1 MQTPPPEQENPKPTS
16 DEGIDTFP
24 SWLGAA
30 GRFVAELAEVV
41 VISLAIILPIRYFLI
56 QPFYV
61 KGASMEPTFDDKEY
75 LIIDEIS
82 YRFREPARGEVI
94 VFRYPLDPRQYFIKR
109 IVGLP
114 GEKVKIVD
122 NKVTIF
128 NDAHPDGMT
137 LDESYL
143 PPGTPT
149 FGDHTTT
156 LGPDEY
162 FVMGD
167 NRTSSLDSRS
177 FGPLPRKEI
186 VGRVW
191 VRGWPADRF
200 TVFSPQSTQP

>member
-1 MQTPPPEQENPKPTS
+1 MENPPKQPTPKKPE
-16 DEGIDTFP
+16 DEAIDTFP

-61 KGASMEPTFDDKEY
+61 KGASMEPTFDDREY

-82 YRFREPARGEVI
+82 YRFRAPARGEVI

-114 GEKVKIVD
+114 GERVKISG

-128 NDAHPDGMT
+128 NDVHPEGLV

-143 PPGTPT
+143 PAGTPT
-149 FGDHTTT
+149 FGDEVTT

-177 FGPLPRKEI
+177 FGPMPRKDM

-191 VRGWPADRF
+191 VRGWPVSRF
-200 TVFSPQSTQP
+200 TVFAPTTHS